1 MRCEMMDLRTLGG
14 GNEARGGQIC
24 AIIFRDGGGGGCCCC
39 GSVGGDIDILINGG
53 GAVVVVVWSTPPA
66 WKSHK
71 EHHLEPQ
78 LPVTQKQSSV
88 VRGYAH
94 HFMLTPAITGMSG
107 MIGHLFILKS
117 KTVKDV
123 LSKLTT
129 HREYWVMCL
138 LKENKKLQY
147 SVQQNQ
153 LVGTQFKENS
163 LYRSSWEQTSIF
175 LLLQFQSMLLF
186 IPYV

>member
-1 MRCEMMDLRTLGG
+1 MIKIQNKAKELTSYMEILYRCYVADYKH
-14 GNEARGGQIC
+14 Q
-24 AIIFRDGGGGGCCCC
+24 
-39 GSVGGDIDILINGG
+39 
-53 GAVVVVVWSTPPA
+53 
-66 WKSHK
+66 
-71 EHHLEPQ
+71 LEPL

-88 VRGYAH
+88 VREYAH
-94 HFMLTPAITGMSG
+94 RFMLTPASIDARG
-107 MIGHLFILKS
+107 MIGHLFILKN
-117 KTVKDV
+117 KTIREV